1 MNDRPNL
8 TVRVL
13 ALAALT
19 GVFGIAPSSTGAAA
33 VLSTGYI
40 VSTIA
45 GAGTSGTRDGD
56 ARTAEFMKPL
66 GIAVDV
72 QGDIF
77 VADAA
82 AQRIRE
88 ISPDGDVRTIGG
100 SGAPEFNSMWVAGGY
115 KDGPALQSRFNR
127 PSGLAVG
134 PDGTIYVA
142 DTLNHCIRTI
152 KNGIVSTYSGA
163 PNNTA
168 GADGPLAAASFIRP
182 RALAFNA
189 AGDLFVA
196 DDPIG
201 VRKISGGIV
210 KTLALPIQGDKR
222 MLSIAFSGSK
232 SENMIVGTASELI
245 VFDDAGNVVLRQA
258 VTPNGGADELLYG
271 MRGILNSNALVPE
284 AMGVPMGI
292 AAYPDGHLVYADA
305 RSHALRWFSVT
316 PASAS
321 TGTAFANPPPDAADY
336 GGGYRDGP
344 LDQALFDEPFAVAR
358 LADGSLVV
366 ADTGNRRIRKVT
378 LSASA
383 IQSAPPI
390 AQTFSKSDAPGS
402 GEIVA
407 GEDPFPGLSDRY
419 YRIAY
424 LGNSYAFYNTRWN
437 NSIPGLVEAKL
448 RSNWRGL
455 GFPKEPKFV
464 SISPLKGLDGF
475 EEYIDNILSLGVVDA
490 VIVQLNNTNIADSFP
505 LPKTAEID
513 WKSYNATW
521 QEPTRESLVRM
532 KNRLAHA
539 GIALIVVANPT
550 VGHVSPLEDA
560 VTSEVYSFPDWV
572 WLDLGPPA
580 GNDFESD
587 LQRVIA
593 RAGVPSIDL
602 YAAFVHAELDAQRMP
617 LFGTVDGHY
626 SPHGRALAASVIV
639 KGLERLHVWRQ
650 KPKGG
655 G

>member
-1 MNDRPNL
+1 M
-8 TVRVL
+8 L

-19 GVFGIAPSSTGAAA
+19 GVLGIAPSGSNAAA
-33 VLSTGYI
+33 VPSPSYT

-45 GAGTSGTRDGD
+45 GAGTSGTSDGD
-56 ARTAEFMKPL
+56 ARTAQFMKPI
-66 GIAVDV
+66 GIAVDAHN
-72 QGDIF
+72 DIF

-88 ISPDGDVRTIGG
+88 ISPNGDVRTIAG

-115 KDGPALQSRFNR
+115 KDGLASQARFNR
-127 PSGLAVG
+127 PSGVAVG
-134 PDGTIYVA
+134 PDGTVYVA

-152 KNGIVSTYSGA
+152 KNGVVSTYAGA

-168 GADGPLAAASFIRP
+168 GADGALATASFIRP

-201 VRKISGGIV
+201 VRKISGGFV

-232 SENMIVGTASELI
+232 NENMIVGTASELI

-258 VTPNGGADELLYG
+258 VTRNGGADELLYG
-271 MRGILNSNALVPE
+271 MRGILNPNALVPE
-284 AMGVPMGI
+284 TLGVPMGI
-292 AAYPDGHLVYADA
+292 AEYPDGHLVYADA
-305 RSHALRWFSVT
+305 RSHALRCLAITPLACPPALGFS
-316 PASAS
+316 
-321 TGTAFANPPPDAADY
+321 NPPPDAADY

-344 LDQALFDEPFAVAR
+344 LDQALFDEPFAVAKMI
-358 LADGSLVV
+358 DGSLAV

-378 LSASA
+378 LSGPAV
-383 IQSAPPI
+383 QSAESGAP
-390 AQTFSKSDAPGS
+390 TFSKTDAPGA

-407 GEDPFPGLSDRY
+407 GEDPFPGMSDRY

-437 NSIPGLVEAKL
+437 SSIPGLVEAKL
-448 RSNWRGL
+448 RSNWREL

-475 EEYIDNILSLGVVDA
+475 EEYIDNILSVGVVDA
-490 VIVQLNNTNIADSFP
+490 VIVQLNNTNIAESFP

-513 WKSYNATW
+513 WKSYDATW
-521 QEPTRESLVRM
+521 EKPVGKSLARM
-532 KNRLAHA
+532 KDTLKSA
-539 GIALIVVANPT
+539 GIALVVVANPT

-560 VTSEVYSFPDWV
+560 VTAEVYAFPDWI

-593 RAGVPSIDL
+593 QSGVPSIDL
-602 YAAFVHAELDAQRMP
+602 FPAFVHAELNAQRVP

-626 SPHGRALAASVIV
+626 SPHGRAVAASVIA
-639 KGLERLHVWRQ
+639 KGLIRLHFWR
-650 KPKGG
+650 PAH
-655 G
+655 